1 MPVLFRSIKKPHLFA
16 HRGGNAAEGAYE
28 NTAKAFKSA
37 VRLGYKFIETDVIV
51 TRDNQVLCYH
61 GAHNWYTKRHSG
73 LELRRKVQKLTYAQ
87 VRAQKLPD
95 GQEIPKLEDILRAYP
110 KVLFSIDVKTRE
122 AIGPLVKLIKR
133 LGAEDR
139 VIITSFSLYRS
150 LKANQLLRGH
160 DRQAS
165 LCLSRVSAKALSPI
179 NSLFIRYIRL
189 LGVRYLQISYT
200 RINKRLIRLA
210 HKNNIYVYAW
220 TVNNQKAM
228 KKMVKLGVDGIM
240 SDESELLLKTVKN
253 KKV

>member
-1 MPVLFRSIKKPHLFA
+1 MAVLFRSIKRPHLFA

-37 VRLGYKFIETDVIV
+37 VKLGYKFIETDVIV
-51 TRDNQVLCYH
+51 TRDNQVVCYH
-61 GAHNWYTKRHSG
+61 GAHNWYTKRYNG
-73 LELRRKVQKLTYAQ
+73 LELRRKMQKLTYRQLKAK
-87 VRAQKLPD
+87 KLPD
-95 GQEIPKLEDILRAYP
+95 GQEIPRMEDILKAYP
-110 KVLFSIDVKTRE
+110 EVMFSIDIKTQE
-122 AIGPLVKLIKR
+122 AVVPLVRLIKK

-139 VIITSFSLYRS
+139 VIITSFSLYRT

-165 LCLSRVSAKALSPI
+165 LCLSRASAKIIRPI
-179 NSLFIRYIRL
+179 NSLFIRYLRL
-189 LGVRYLQISYT
+189 LGVGYLQVSYT
-200 RINKRLIRLA
+200 RISRRLVKLA

-220 TVNNQKAM
+220 TVNKPEAM
-228 KKMVKLGVDGIM
+228 KKMIKLGVDGIM